1 MIFRSFLSQN
11 VRKKNRN
18 QKKTVIKKKN
28 RGHRSPRKNI
38 VVTTPST
45 FIIIQTGKNWM
56 RKLKTPSKLV
66 KLAKPQLIQNTP
78 FASQTSERK

>member
-11 VRKKNRN
+11 VRKKTEAKN
-18 QKKTVIKKKN
+18 TVNKKKN
-28 RGHRSPRKNI
+28 RGHGSPRKNI

-66 KLAKPQLIQNTP
+66 KFAKPKLIQNTP